1 MDMFVRSCVP
11 SSERPVWLLY
21 VVSVEV
27 IYMSQ
32 GKLSPR
38 PACVCACLRVFVSS
52 SDLGPREQRGSAW

>member
-1 MDMFVRSCVP
+1 MP

-21 VVSVEV
+21 VMSVEV